1 MDLNVI
7 TLKSKKTNA
16 KTNLGEVALKGVT
29 DDARHDSVLR
39 TSQFQSQPENT
50 TQEVQ
55 ETNNSCRMT
64 NN

>member
-29 DDARHDSVLR
+29 DDARHDPVLR
-39 TSQFQSQPENT
+39 THLSFSRNQKIQHRRFRKLT
-50 TQEVQ
+50 TAAG
-55 ETNNSCRMT
+55 
-64 NN
+64 